1 MRSMTG
7 FGQATWQSGGKRLSV
22 EVRSVNQRFLDVKL
36 SLPRECQAWEVE
48 LRELVSGVAERG
60 KVDVTIYRAGN
71 AGDDFTVEANE
82 PLARAILAGWQGL
95 QRHLKLP
102 GAIDIG
108 MLMGRGTD
116 LVRVVERRADASA
129 DLPQVKRLL
138 VAALKDFNRT
148 RDREG
153 KLLQADMQSRLKRM
167 RAIYAALH
175 KRTAALVPEL
185 ARRLSERV
193 GALLGKGTVSE
204 ERLVQ
209 EARPARRALRR
220 HRGAGPPRQ
229 PPRPPRRAAAP
240 EGLGG
245 QGDRLPHPG
254 DPPRGEHHRLEERRP
269 RGDQPDPRGQERDR
283 EAARAGAERGVEPK
297 NSTRRRRD
305 AEVRRAPPSDLRVSA
320 PLR

>member
-7 FGQATWQSGGKRLSV
+7 FGRATWQSGGKRLSV

-95 QRHLKLP
+95 QRQLRLP

-167 RAIYAALH
+167 RAVYAALH
-175 KRTAALVPEL
+175 TERCDVTEELV
-185 ARRLSERV
+185 RLDSH
-193 GALLGKGTVSE
+193 L
-204 ERLVQ
+204 
-209 EARPARRALRR
+209 
-220 HRGAGPPRQ
+220 
-229 PPRPPRRAAAP
+229 
-240 EGLGG
+240 
-245 QGDRLPHPG
+245 DRLAELLRQKG
-254 DPPRGEHHRLEERRP
+254 SVGKAIDFLIQEIHR
-269 RGDQPDPRGQERDR
+269 
-283 EAARAGAERGVEPK
+283 
-297 NSTRRRRD
+297 
-305 AEVRRAPPSDLRVSA
+305 EVNTIASKC
-320 PLR
+320 

>member
-1 MRSMTG
+1 MTG

-60 KVDVTIYRAGN
+60 KVDVTIYRGGN

-95 QRHLKLP
+95 QRHLKL
-102 GAIDIG
+102 GGTIDIG

-138 VAALKDFNRT
+138 VTALKDFNRT

-175 KRTAALVPEL
+175 KRTTALVPEL

-193 GALLGKGTVSE
+193 ATLLGKGTVNE

-209 EARPARRALRR
+209 EAALLAERCDVTEELVR
-220 HRGAGPPRQ
+220 LDSH
-229 PPRPPRRAAAP
+229 
-240 EGLGG
+240 L
-245 QGDRLPHPG
+245 DRLAELLRQKGSVGKAIDFLIQEIHREVNTIASKSG
-254 DPPRGEHHRLEERRP
+254 DLEVTNLTLEAKS
-269 RGDQPDPRGQERDR
+269 EIEKLR
-283 EAARAGAERGVEPK
+283 EQVQNVE
-297 NSTRRRRD
+297 
-305 AEVRRAPPSDLRVSA
+305 
-320 PLR
+320 